1 MPWKEETMDM
11 IPLLTLAEVTTT
23 APNLAI
29 IALIGLAAGLLGGML
44 GIGGSIVMIPTMSF
58 VFGYDQHL
66 YQAAAMVANVAV
78 SLPAARRH
86 HQAGAVKWDV
96 VKYMIPAAVIFA
108 FVGVFISNLPIF
120 SGQNGGLWLGRVLA
134 MFQVYVIGMN
144 VAKMFSKQKDFTL
157 EESKT
162 SKSASGVLGSVMG
175 FTAGLLGIGGGAIAV
190 PQVMLKLPLRICIAN
205 SSTVIVVSAALGSIY
220 KIASLGEH
228 GHPWTTGLYV
238 GALLVPGAFVGGRI
252 GAVLTHKLPLSMVRV
267 AFIVLMLVAA
277 WKMAAFGQ

>member
-1 MPWKEETMDM
+1 MD
-11 IPLLTLAEVTTT
+11 LTSVLTLAEVTIS
-23 APNLAI
+23 AQNLAI

-44 GIGGSIVMIPTMSF
+44 GIGGSIVMIPTMSY

-96 VKYMIPAAVIFA
+96 VRFMIPAAVLFA
-108 FVGVFISNLPIF
+108 FFGVYVSNLPVF

-144 VAKMFSKQKDFTL
+144 LMKMFSKQKDFTL
-157 EESKT
+157 EDAKT
-162 SKSASGVLGSVMG
+162 SKPASGVLGGVMG

-190 PQVMLKLPLRICIAN
+190 PMQQVMLKLPLRNCIAN

-220 KIASLGEH
+220 KIGTLGEH
-228 GHPWTTGLYV
+228 DTTWTTGLYV
-238 GALLVPGAFVGGRI
+238 GALLVPGAFIGGRI
-252 GAVLTHKLPLSMVRV
+252 GAVLTHKLPLPVVRI
-267 AFIVLMLVAA
+267 AFILLMLVAA
-277 WKMAAFGQ
+277 WKMAAFGE